1 MGKPINKLVKA
12 STFGAVDLGLDPKT
26 PKLPKPTEA
35 PDPNDP
41 EVKKA
46 EMRRLQRRKRTG
58 RTSTVL
64 SGGGSNSLG

>member
-1 MGKPINKLVKA
+1 MGKPINTLAKM